1 MRVRW
6 CGRGS
11 NVGKRPARGHIG
23 IEDQFLDSHNLLAV
37 AKLLQ
42 LAQQRLNL
50 IDERLF
56 LVTL

>member
-1 MRVRW
+1 M
-6 CGRGS
+6 
-11 NVGKRPARGHIG
+11 GKRPARGHIG